1 MTVQPTMLRPATPRP
16 SWQVVVGLLLP
27 LPALI
32 LLITTYVE
40 PAIWTIR
47 TSFGRFTGIRG
58 LTGAG
63 DAPSAG
69 LDNYN
74 RAFDG
79 GLGGALGY
87 VLTLAVVPLLIVLLL
102 APALAWA
109 AHRSGRAMRWVTRGA
124 LVIPLAAFAPFGI
137 ALASASSER
146 GQRWAY
152 WAGTFGVVAAVA
164 VLIYLAALRTSRGP
178 WPGVIIGG
186 VLAVLAVLGVVAAVL
201 QDFTFGWSYR
211 YVADGHATPATL
223 MYESALIRFDL
234 GTGAAISAVLLVALL
249 LLGLLA
255 TLLVIVTGLRLEAR
269 PAVSDVADISAATD
283 AAHSRRG
290 LARPGAAALLVV
302 VLVVTGVGL
311 WPWLSHLGDSPRA
324 DVPSTWVNTWLPPVI
339 STLVGVTAAALAA
352 FGISGLRPLGRHS
365 EWLLLPFGLF
375 LFVGGVPL
383 ALRAFAAG
391 ATAGRL
397 DSFLALIP
405 PSRLAIPALF
415 VLALLFRGQALRRDA
430 LMQQNRPASWWPV
443 VLPALPMLALA
454 YVATWFVQ
462 AQDLIWPLITSSSQH
477 PTAQFVMLQILQ
489 YGDVDHLPYGR
500 LLPIPLLLLL
510 LLAGVAAQLFYL
522 DKVALHHGAVERD
535 HPPRT

>member
-1 MTVQPTMLRPATPRP
+1 MTVQPATPRP
-16 SWQVVVGLLLP
+16 TWQVVVGLLLP

-47 TSFGRFTGIRG
+47 TSFERFTGIRG
-58 LTGAG
+58 LAGAG

-69 LDNYN
+69 LDNYD

-109 AHRSGRAMRWVTRGA
+109 AHGSGAMRRVTRGA

-146 GQRWAY
+146 GQPWGY

-164 VLIYLAALRTSRGP
+164 VLIYLAALRTNRGP
-178 WPGVIIGG
+178 RPGWRGVIIGG
-186 VLAVLAVLGVVAAVL
+186 VFAVLGVVAVVL
-201 QDFTFGWSYR
+201 QDFTFGWSYG
-211 YVADGHATPATL
+211 YVANGHDTPATL
-223 MYESALIRFDL
+223 LYESALMRFDL
-234 GTGAAISAVLLVALL
+234 GAAAAISTVLLVPLL
-249 LLGLLA
+249 LLGLFA
-255 TLLVIVTGLRLEAR
+255 TLLVIMTGLRLEAR
-269 PAVSDVADISAATD
+269 PDVSDVSDTSDSSD
-283 AAHSRRG
+283 AARAGRG

-311 WPWLSHLGDSPRA
+311 WPWLAHLGDSPRVE
-324 DVPSTWVNTWLPPVI
+324 VPSTWANTWLPPVI

-397 DSFLALIP
+397 DTFLALIP

-415 VLALLFRGQALRRDA
+415 VLALLFRGQALRRDT
-430 LMQQNRPASWWPV
+430 LPRQDRPASWWPV
-443 VLPALPMLALA
+443 VLPALPMVALA

-462 AQDLIWPLITSSSQH
+462 TQDLIWPLITSSTQH
-477 PTAQFVMLQILQ
+477 PTAQSVMLQILQ
-489 YGDVDHLPYGR
+489 YNDLDHLPYGR
-500 LLPIPLLLLL
+500 LLPIPLLVLL

-522 DKVALHHGAVERD
+522 DKIALHHGPAERD
-535 HPPRT
+535 HPPAT

>member
-1 MTVQPTMLRPATPRP
+1 MTVQPATPRP
-16 SWQVVVGLLLP
+16 TWQVVAGLLLP

-58 LTGAG
+58 LAGAG

-109 AHRSGRAMRWVTRGA
+109 AHGSGRAMRRIARGA
-124 LVIPLAAFAPFGI
+124 LVIPLVAFAPFGI

-146 GQRWAY
+146 GQRWTY
-152 WAGTFGVVAAVA
+152 WAGTFGVVAAAA
-164 VLIYLAALRTSRGP
+164 VLIYLAALRTDRGP
-178 WPGVIIGG
+178 RPNWPGVIIGG
-186 VLAVLAVLGVVAAVL
+186 VLAVLGVVAVVL
-201 QDFTFGWSYR
+201 QDFTFGFSYR
-211 YVADGHATPATL
+211 YVANGHATPATL
-223 MYESALIRFDL
+223 LYESALMRFDL
-234 GTGAAISAVLLVALL
+234 GTAAAISTVILVQLS

-255 TLLVIVTGLRLEAR
+255 TLLVIMTGLRLEAR
-269 PAVSDVADISAATD
+269 PDVSDTPD
-283 AAHSRRG
+283 AAGFGRG
-290 LARPGAAALLVV
+290 LARPGAAALLGA
-302 VLVVTGVGL
+302 VLVVAGVGL
-311 WPWLSHLGDSPRA
+311 WPWLSHLGDSPRVE
-324 DVPSTWVNTWLPPVI
+324 VPSTWANTWLPPVI

-391 ATAGRL
+391 ATASRL
-397 DSFLALIP
+397 DTFLALIP

-415 VLALLFRGQALRRDA
+415 VLVLLFRGQALRRDT
-430 LMQQNRPASWWPV
+430 LPRQSQPASWWPV
-443 VLPALPMLALA
+443 VLPALPMAALA
-454 YVATWFVQ
+454 YVATWFAQ
-462 AQDLIWPLITSSSQH
+462 TQDLIWPLITSSTQH
-477 PTAQFVMLQILQ
+477 PTAQSVMLQILQ
-489 YGDVDHLPYGR
+489 YNDLDHLPYGR
-500 LLPIPLLLLL
+500 LLPIPLLVLL
-510 LLAGVAAQLFYL
+510 LLAGVAAQLLYL
-522 DKVALHHGAVERD
+522 DKIALRHGPSERD